1 MDTTSAAGSAAK
13 QAARKLSKDAKGVF
27 VPMTPDRL
35 ANIDADRKTLLLSR
49 GGALAAIYDAFRTEG
64 VERAQEH
71 TAVTGAAAEV
81 TADLAGAVNAL
92 GRAWDERAKQ
102 RAAIGNHSNQI
113 AKLANVYRLR
123 QAAGEE
129 VTDEQVET
137 LSLALAGVARALEK
151 QAAIESADDGL
162 RAEVRAA
169 LADLRRVP

>member
-1 MDTTSAAGSAAK
+1 MKATSAAGSAAK
-13 QAARKLSKDAKGVF
+13 QLSKDAKGVT

-35 ANIDADRKTLLLSR
+35 ASIDADRKTLHLSR

-71 TAVTGAAAEV
+71 AAVTGAAAEV
-81 TADLAGAVNAL
+81 ASDLAGAVNAL
-92 GRAWDERAKQ
+92 GRAWDDRAKQ

-123 QAAGEE
+123 LANSEG

-137 LSLALAGVARALEK
+137 LSLALAGIARALEK
-151 QAAIESADDGL
+151 QAAIESADDVL

>member
-1 MDTTSAAGSAAK
+1 MIPLSTASATGPAAK
-13 QAARKLSKDAKGVF
+13 QLSKDAKGVF

-35 ANIDADRKTLLLSR
+35 ASIDADRRILHLSR
-49 GGALAAIYDAFRTEG
+49 GGALAAIYDAFRTEAL
-64 VERAQEH
+64 ERTQEH
-71 TAVTGAAAEV
+71 AAVAGAAAED
-81 TADLAGAVNAL
+81 TSDLADAVNAL

-123 QAAGEE
+123 LAAGEE
-129 VTDEQVET
+129 VTDDQVET

-151 QAAIESADDGL
+151 QAAIESADDRL

-169 LADLRRVP
+169 LADLRRAP

>member
-1 MDTTSAAGSAAK
+1 MKTTSATGSAAK
-13 QAARKLSKDAKGVF
+13 QLSKDAKGVT

-35 ANIDADRKTLLLSR
+35 ANIDADRRTLHLSR

-64 VERAQEH
+64 VERAQQHAEM
-71 TAVTGAAAEV
+71 TGAAAEV
-81 TADLAGAVNAL
+81 TADLADAVNAL
-92 GRAWDERAKQ
+92 GRSWDERAKQ

-113 AKLANVYRLR
+113 AKLANVYRLK
-123 QAAGEE
+123 QADGEE

-151 QAAIESADDGL
+151 QAAIERADDRL

-169 LADLRRVP
+169 LADLRRAP